1 MWTLLPKEYT
11 SEYEQK
17 HRLFEK
23 YPEREYILYSNDTHH
38 LLPRYF
44 HINYPY
50 DKLIIHID
58 KKFTPKDM
66 VDVEFTQ
73 PLLDYQEPIV
83 KTFIDKYNSQGYVNG
98 LLNAR
103 PGSGKSAI
111 SIYLACQFKRKTLI
125 VVDNQKLKE
134 QFIETIVKFTNLTED
149 DIGFIQGSKFD
160 TDKPITITMVQTLLS
175 KLKRNLK
182 DFYVKIRDCGFDFV
196 IYDEVH
202 KTSAGPK
209 YAMSTLFI
217 KSQNIIGLSA
227 TPYVRDVH
235 ALLLF
240 NTIGDIIHTSKDY
253 ECIPKIIY
261 ATYDSHIDQRIKN
274 RSHYMRDYIKLQ
286 SFYNSVIYD
295 NIQYLGIIYKLVK
308 KCVESG
314 HTTIVLVSTVKQIE
328 SIIEH
333 LAKRDI
339 TAEPLYSKKPD
350 VDKVNSNILV
360 GTFKFC
366 SAGFD
371 FKELSAL
378 ILASPYKGKISLVQS
393 IGRIL
398 RTSTGKKQPVVFDLM
413 DKQFPSLFES
423 NISGKNKI
431 FSDEFKNCEI
441 RNIIMD

>member
-17 HRLFEK
+17 YRLFEK
-23 YPEREYILYSNDTHH
+23 YPEREYILYSNNTHH

-58 KKFTPKDM
+58 KQFIAREIEN
-66 VDVEFTQ
+66 VEFTSSLREHQ
-73 PLLDYQEPIV
+73 IPIV
-83 KTFIDKYNSQGYVNG
+83 DTFINKYIDQGYVNG
-98 LLNAR
+98 LLNAY
-103 PGSGKSAI
+103 PSCGKTCI
-111 SIYLACQFKRKTLI
+111 SIYLACKFKRKTLI
-125 VVDNQKLKE
+125 VVDNQKLKD
-134 QFIETIVKFTNLTED
+134 QFIESIVKFTNLTID

-160 TDKPITITMVQTLLS
+160 SDKPITITMVQTLLS

-182 DFYVKIRDCGFDFV
+182 DFYIKIRDCGFDFV

-217 KSQNIIGLSA
+217 NSKNIIGLSA

-240 NTIGDIIHTSKDY
+240 NTIGDIIHTSKAY
-253 ECIPKIIY
+253 ECTPNIVY
-261 ATYDSHIDQRIKN
+261 VTYNSKIDQKIKN
-274 RSHYMRDYIKLQ
+274 KSHYMRDYIRLQ
-286 SFYNSVIYD
+286 AFYNSVIY
-295 NIQYLGIIYKLVK
+295 NNTQYLEVIYKLAK
-308 KCVESG
+308 KCLDRG
-314 HTTIVLVSTVKQIE
+314 HVTIILVSTVKQIE
-328 SIIEH
+328 SIIEY
-333 LAKRDI
+333 LASRDI
-339 TAEPLYSKKPD
+339 SAEPLYSKKPD
-350 VDKVNSNILV
+350 VDKVNSTILV

-366 SAGFD
+366 STGFD

-413 DKQFPSLFES
+413 DTQFPSLFES
-423 NISGKNKI
+423 NITGKNKI
-431 FSDEFKNCEI
+431 FSDEFKGCEI
-441 RNIIMD
+441 RNVNMD